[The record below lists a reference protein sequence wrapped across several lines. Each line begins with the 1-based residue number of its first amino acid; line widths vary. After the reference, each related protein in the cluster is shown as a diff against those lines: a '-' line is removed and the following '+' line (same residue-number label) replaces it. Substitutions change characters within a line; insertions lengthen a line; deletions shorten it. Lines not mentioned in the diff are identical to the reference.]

1 MVVEGLGG
9 GIKKKNEI
17 VVKIPETGDRFS
29 LFIGIVIC
37 LQDKRDSL
45 KITITKNIIALNS
58 RIESIY
64 SRFLLIML

>member
-1 MVVEGLGG
+1 MVEL
-9 GIKKKNEI
+9 KKNEI

-29 LFIGIVIC
+29 LFTGIVIC